1 MINATLEEI
10 IPAVKIVPI
19 VREESKHCF
28 CEHTEEQL
36 VRIGNEHTS
45 EIVKT
50 NYLKPG
56 RYDILGLGITKP
68 LLESG
73 LLGMTDG
80 IDPNISLDTVVITYL
95 YNGVEVPIVHQ
106 LRRLNEQNET
116 ELAALATFNSSPQGN
131 YREVKIDSYFTIP
144 FVFND
149 KEVSVDLHVIGDV
162 NLELGYAT
170 VVGRISQTE
179 KTPDELRDFEFVG
192 FSLDAKRVNYNRQP
206 A

>member
-1 MINATLEEI
+1 VINATLEEI
-10 IPAVKIVPI
+10 IPTDNIIPI
-19 VREESKHCF
+19 VREENKHCF

-36 VRIGNEHTS
+36 VRIGNEQTS

-68 LLESG
+68 LLECG
-73 LLGMTDG
+73 LLDMTDG
-80 IDPNISLDTVVITYL
+80 IDPNISLDTVVLTYL
-95 YNGVEVPIVHQ
+95 YNGVQVPIVHR
-106 LRRLNEQNET
+106 LRRLNEQNEL
-116 ELAALATFNSSPQGN
+116 ELAPLTTFNFSPQGN
-131 YREVKIDSYFTIP
+131 YREVRIDSYFTIP

-149 KEVSVDLHVIGDV
+149 KEVSVDLHVVGDV
-162 NLELGYAT
+162 NLELGHAT

-192 FSLDAKRVNYNRQP
+192 FSLDAKRTNLNRRP

>member
-1 MINATLEEI
+1 VINATLEEI
-10 IPAVKIVPI
+10 IPTDNIIPI
-19 VREESKHCF
+19 VREENKHCF

-36 VRIGNEHTS
+36 VRIGNEQTS

-68 LLESG
+68 
-73 LLGMTDG
+73 
-80 IDPNISLDTVVITYL
+80 
-95 YNGVEVPIVHQ
+95 IVHR
-106 LRRLNEQNET
+106 LRRLNEQNEL
-116 ELAALATFNSSPQGN
+116 ELAPLTTFNFSPQGN
-131 YREVKIDSYFTIP
+131 YREVRIDSYFTIP

-149 KEVSVDLHVIGDV
+149 KEVSVDLHVVGDV
-162 NLELGYAT
+162 NLELGHAT

-179 KTPDELRDFEFVG
+179 KTPDELRDFEFDG
-192 FSLDAKRVNYNRQP
+192 FSLDAKRTNLNRRP